1 MLKPLTNHLQAS
13 AFCALPPT
21 LYSYVTPT
29 PLSTPT
35 LALFNHALA
44 QCFGIESPETD
55 RTLSLL
61 LAGIPH
67 PQCRYWAA
75 DYAGHQF
82 GVWVPQLG
90 DGRAI
95 HLGEIVDTNQT
106 RHEVQLKGSGP
117 TPFSRRGDGRAVLR
131 SSLREYLCSEAM
143 AGLNIPTTRALAL
156 ISSPQTVWRETQE
169 PTAIV
174 TRTAPSFIRFGSFER
189 FAHCGDHHTLNALA
203 QFVLTHFYPECQ
215 DAEDPIAAMFQII
228 CQRSAELVAA
238 WQAVGFC
245 HGVLNTD
252 NMSILGLTL
261 DYGPFSFLDGFDSH
275 FICNHSDPN
284 GRYAFDAQPGIVHW
298 NLQCLASALLPLS
311 SQDALVESLNHFPD
325 QFEHAFGQRLQKK
338 CGFTHW
344 KESDWPLFSQL
355 VALLEAERTDYTLF
369 WRTLSEHATQPAA
382 VEALFSDRK
391 AIRHWLTLWQAR
403 CQSDQTLDAAQ
414 IQMRAHNPKYILRN
428 HLAEMA
434 IRAAH
439 HGDFSIAEQLINV
452 LQSPYDDHPAHH
464 EWAKQPPDW
473 ARHLVLSCSS

>member
-1 MLKPLTNHLQAS
+1 MLKPLATHLHAS
-13 AFCALPPT
+13 AFRTLPAT
-21 LYSYVTPT
+21 AYANVKPT
-29 PLSTPT
+29 PLATPT
-35 LALFNHALA
+35 LALFNHQLA
-44 QCFGIESPETD
+44 QRLGIQPPDTD
-55 RTLSLL
+55 GTLSAL
-61 LAGIPH
+61 LAGDPH
-67 PQCRYWAA
+67 PQCHYWAA

-82 GVWVPQLG
+82 GVWVPRLG

-95 HLGEIVDTNQT
+95 HLGEIVGAHPDRQ
-106 RHEVQLKGSGP
+106 EIQLKGSGP

-143 AGLNIPTTRALAL
+143 AGLNIPTTHALAL
-156 ISSPQTVWRETQE
+156 VSSPQTVRRETSE
-169 PTAIV
+169 PTAV
-174 TRTAPSFIRFGSFER
+174 LTRTAPSFIRFGSFER
-189 FAHCGDHHTLNALA
+189 FAHSGDHHTLNALA
-203 QFVLTHFYPECQ
+203 QFVLTHFYPESQ
-215 DAEDPIAAMFQII
+215 NADDPIAAMFKDI

-311 SQDALVESLNHFPD
+311 NQEALVESLNHFPD
-325 QFEHAFGQRLQKK
+325 QFEHAFGQQLQKK

-344 KESDWPLFSQL
+344 EESDWPLFSQL
-355 VALLEAERTDYTLF
+355 VALLETEHIDYTLF
-369 WRTLSEHATQPAA
+369 WRTLSEHATHPTA
-382 VEALFSDRK
+382 VEALFSEPS
-391 AIRHWLTLWQAR
+391 AIRRWLAHWQTR
-403 CQSDQTLDAAQ
+403 SQSDQTLEAAQ
-414 IQMRAHNPKYILRN
+414 AQMRAYNPKYILRN
-428 HLAEMA
+428 HLAETA

-452 LQSPYDDHPAHH
+452 LRTPYDDHPAHH